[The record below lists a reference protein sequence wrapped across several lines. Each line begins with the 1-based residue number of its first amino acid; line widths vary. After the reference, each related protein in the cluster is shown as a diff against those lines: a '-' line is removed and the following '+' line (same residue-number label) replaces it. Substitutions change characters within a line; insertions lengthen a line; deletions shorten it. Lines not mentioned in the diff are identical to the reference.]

1 MHDCNEYM
9 DNYIVNP
16 DIETYRLNLMPPKKT
31 QDGNQI
37 KKKQDNTNGLQI
49 HHFGIKWTLVKPP
62 N

>member
-37 KKKQDNTNGLQI
+37 KKTTGQHKRAANPSFWDQMDPSKT
-49 HHFGIKWTLVKPP
+49 T
-62 N
+62 